1 LRPNYSRQGAT
12 LSKSQET
19 ESVSIRVPREIKDW
33 LEREA
38 AHNFRSQNAQVL
50 AILKER
56 MDQQAADKVVH

>member
-1 LRPNYSRQGAT
+1 MHT

-19 ESVSIRVPREIKDW
+19 ESVSIRFPREIKAW

-38 AHNFRSQNAQVL
+38 ADNFRSQNAQVL

-56 MDQQAADKVVH
+56 MDQQAADKLVH

>member
-1 LRPNYSRQGAT
+1 VHT

-19 ESVSIRVPREIKDW
+19 ESVSIRFPREIKAW

-38 AHNFRSQNAQVL
+38 ADNFRSQNAQVL

-56 MDQQAADKVVH
+56 MDQQAADKLVH